1 MQNTSWL
8 KNLYL
13 NGSSKE
19 QQMCL
24 SLRNMKP
31 NFLSS
36 LSQQFSLL
44 KTNNSTATLYNWILS
59 FCRRLPSLQFYLIF
73 TTFSPATNKSILQ
86 KQRKKKYVC
95 SLTQSLA
102 SPVQCPHFFCASTTF
117 WFLSSSPVYSKA
129 SLEAIVRLKAEHE
142 RPHFVPTV
150 PFTPS
155 AAHFNL
161 FLHSHYKKNN
171 LRR

>member
-1 MQNTSWL
+1 MLQRTSYVKTAFIVKKPSGWVQNTSWL

-13 NGSSKE
+13 NGSSIKE

-24 SLRNMKP
+24 SLRNMKL

-73 TTFSPATNKSILQ
+73 TTFSLATNKSILQ
-86 KQRKKKYVC
+86 KQRKKIRM
-95 SLTQSLA
+95 LTH
-102 SPVQCPHFFCASTTF
+102 PEFG
-117 WFLSSSPVYSKA
+117 LSSPMS
-129 SLEAIVRLKAEHE
+129 SLFLC
-142 RPHFVPTV
+142 FNNLLV
-150 PFTPS
+150 PFFFS
-155 AAHFNL
+155 SIL
-161 FLHSHYKKNN
+161 
-171 LRR
+171 